1 MQRGGKQEMTL
12 SQQLLFLKSN
22 PVVGGSGEVSRRK
35 LTWTTRV
42 QPTPLARDYTVRL
55 ILKEGETPDVFVD
68 NPSLTELAGDR
79 EIPHV
84 YLNPLRL
91 CLYLPGTGEWHG
103 SKRLDQTIIPWTY
116 LWLFYFEDWLATDDW
131 KGGGE
136 HPSETSEPEGNRH
149 LRRSLARQH

>member
-1 MQRGGKQEMTL
+1 MHIGGKKEMTL

-22 PVVGGSGEVSRRK
+22 SVVGGSGEVSCGK

-42 QPTPLARDYTVRL
+42 QPTPLARNYTVHL
-55 ILKEGETPDVFVD
+55 TLKEDETPDVFVD

-103 SKRLDQTIIPWTY
+103 RKRLDQTIIPWTY
-116 LWLFYFEDWLATDDW
+116 LWLFYFEDWLATDNW
-131 KGGGE
+131 KGGGK
-136 HPSETSEPEGNRH
+136 HPCEDAAPQGNRDT
-149 LRRSLARQH
+149 RRRLARL